1 MTVKRIG
8 SINPSLISDRGEL
21 LKSFP
26 FKERWTVPDKFGL
39 EGVVDSEGIEST
51 DSRGF
56 AELKRVLSEVGLTP
70 RKCRNYDSLGFIRV
84 QGSARFHDDQ
94 GLGRIAC
101 CLIHHSDA
109 VRYSD
114 DGYRARLYPDHMPQ
128 LATLNDF
135 LDIDIGDVFVFNANK
150 YHAWI
155 NNGVSVLAQITV
167 KSGAG
172 LCKQ

>member
-8 SINPSLISDRGEL
+8 SINPSLISDRCEL

-26 FKERWTVPDKFGL
+26 FKERWTVPDSFGL
-39 EGVVDSEGIEST
+39 EGVVDSEDIEST

-56 AELKRVLSEVGLTP
+56 AELKRVLSEVGLTL

-94 GLGRIAC
+94 GLGHIAC
-101 CLIHHSDA
+101 CLIHHSD
-109 VRYSD
+109 VFRYSD
-114 DGYRARLYPDHMPQ
+114 KSYRARLYPDNMPQ

-167 KSGAG
+167 KRQGMTM
-172 LCKQ
+172 